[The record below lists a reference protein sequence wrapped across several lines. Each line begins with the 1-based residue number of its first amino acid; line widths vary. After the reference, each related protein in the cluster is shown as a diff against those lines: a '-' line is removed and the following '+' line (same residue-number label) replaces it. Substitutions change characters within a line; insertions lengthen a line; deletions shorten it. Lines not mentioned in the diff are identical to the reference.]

1 VVAVPPDTQ
10 RREQPVGIDGLL
22 AAGLVTA
29 AAVLVLSTGWPSDDL
44 LGPAFL
50 AAWMSGSWAAV
61 SRSASGLQELGGIGL
76 LLLLTVAGTTTQQ
89 PWAAEAAWLSGLTTV
104 VLALKHW
111 ARRSPAGSSA

>member
-1 VVAVPPDTQ
+1 MPPDTQ

-50 AAWMSGSWAAV
+50 AAWMSCSWAAV